1 MQADAEGNL
10 QRYVDHVDFT
20 AAANGESF
28 GRWPNATGKLVPME
42 TRSLGK
48 VNSDPRVGPLV
59 VTEIHY
65 NPHTGVDT
73 EEFLEIANPTHETVP
88 LVNWN
93 LRGGVDFDFPA
104 WATLPAGGIVVLV
117 GFDSD
122 DPYKAADFKD
132 AYDINTP
139 ITLLGPWTGGTL
151 ENGGQSIRLLRPDNL
166 QEPEGKKSFYP
177 ALTEDSVEYDDVA
190 PWPSSADGNGF
201 SLNRKSIT
209 FWGLDPASWEAAVP
223 SPGAYPGLGGGDS
236 DSDGM
241 PDDWEQL
248 YFGNADQLAT
258 ADFDNDGLA
267 NLLEYALGS
276 NPANP
281 ASANL
286 PSTGIDAGQY
296 LTVTYRKLADA
307 GPLTYTIEVADQLGD
322 WHSGNG
328 TTEILTSVNE
338 GDYNII
344 TLRDKTDINTQSA
357 RFIRIVVESP

>member
-1 MQADAEGNL
+1 
-10 QRYVDHVDFT
+10 
-20 AAANGESF
+20 
-28 GRWPNATGKLVPME
+28 
-42 TRSLGK
+42 
-48 VNSDPRVGPLV
+48 
-59 VTEIHY
+59 
-65 NPHTGVDT
+65 
-73 EEFLEIANPTHETVP
+73 
-88 LVNWN
+88 
-93 LRGGVDFDFPA
+93 
-104 WATLPAGGIVVLV
+104 
-117 GFDSD
+117 
-122 DPYKAADFKD
+122 
-132 AYDINTP
+132 
-139 ITLLGPWTGGTL
+139 
-151 ENGGQSIRLLRPDNL
+151 
-166 QEPEGKKSFYP
+166 
-177 ALTEDSVEYDDVA
+177 
-190 PWPSSADGNGF
+190 
-201 SLNRKSIT
+201 
-209 FWGLDPASWEAAVP
+209 
-223 SPGAYPGLGGGDS
+223 
-236 DSDGM
+236 M

-344 TLRDKTDINTQSA
+344 TLRDKTDIIPSQRALSA
-357 RFIRIVVESP
+357 SLLNPHRPLT